1 MPAAVNATRSCTSL
15 CPPAAP
21 VVIPTLNAA
30 AVQKVAVKKK
40 LFDSLKS
47 GKKRKKLQMLDYKKQ
62 NKKKVRKCKLLHLLC
77 MYRVQGGLRVPLTP

>member
-30 AVQKVAVKKK
+30 AVQKVAVKKNFLTHSK
-40 LFDSLKS
+40 V
-47 GKKRKKLQMLDYKKQ
+47 GKKEKKLQIKMLDYKKQ
-62 NKKKVRKCKLLHLLC
+62 NKKKVK
-77 MYRVQGGLRVPLTP
+77 M